1 MTRCRDTPAP
11 LDSPTR
17 QLILELAQDLAQV
30 SLFND
35 DLRRVHEYE
44 RKIYYEELDRI
55 DREREAVH
63 TAALD
68 EVAAF
73 HDRVREQ
80 AEATLEAHIRAEE
93 EARLQAEEAA
103 RKEKERLD
111 RLEREKAEKLRRQQE
126 EAARLAAEQKAKAEA
141 AKKAADEAERARK
154 AAQEEKERRQREEKE
169 RAEAEKRQKEE
180 EAKKAQQAAEEQ
192 ANLQAQTKVGVRGL
206 TAEEARIQDRY
217 VELHQTLKQMREWL
231 RGIGKEN
238 PALKQAMGDMRRSI
252 KKCVG
257 QLRDGKG
264 ANKSQ
269 TAQIKAELEKA
280 LQIPEPA
287 IDIRGFIAFPPPEV
301 AQAEHKVPAMLIY
314 ALNMLAKALV
324 SALITEA
331 SINPDHAE
339 PIGIVAA
346 QIFSMDSF
354 MFQGIP
360 MSDILLAKYRVV
372 CPALWGSTGDDKSE
386 SGRQALGWWREEA
399 GGPFVSE
406 QAHMDRMTA
415 LGAGYAALTLRNFGK
430 TQRRNPFPN
439 TMFWSSLQ
447 KILSIPPTQ
456 LRDTQIALLYA
467 MLRASSERILGFF
480 GQFGLALMRRA
491 IVELPAALPQ
501 QTMIVNQLTLLRETY
516 ARDRNLLL

>member
-1 MTRCRDTPAP
+1 
-11 LDSPTR
+11 
-17 QLILELAQDLAQV
+17 
-30 SLFND
+30 
-35 DLRRVHEYE
+35 
-44 RKIYYEELDRI
+44 
-55 DREREAVH
+55 
-63 TAALD
+63 
-68 EVAAF
+68 
-73 HDRVREQ
+73 
-80 AEATLEAHIRAEE
+80 
-93 EARLQAEEAA
+93 
-103 RKEKERLD
+103 
-111 RLEREKAEKLRRQQE
+111 
-126 EAARLAAEQKAKAEA
+126 
-141 AKKAADEAERARK
+141 
-154 AAQEEKERRQREEKE
+154 
-169 RAEAEKRQKEE
+169 
-180 EAKKAQQAAEEQ
+180 
-192 ANLQAQTKVGVRGL
+192 
-206 TAEEARIQDRY
+206 
-217 VELHQTLKQMREWL
+217 
-231 RGIGKEN
+231 
-238 PALKQAMGDMRRSI
+238 
-252 KKCVG
+252 
-257 QLRDGKG
+257 
-264 ANKSQ
+264 
-269 TAQIKAELEKA
+269 
-280 LQIPEPA
+280 
-287 IDIRGFIAFPPPEV
+287 
-301 AQAEHKVPAMLIY
+301 MLIY

-372 CPALWGSTGDDKSE
+372 CPALWGSTGDDKTE

>member
-192 ANLQAQTKVGVRGL
+192 ANLQAQTKVGARGL

-269 TAQIKAELEKA
+269 
-280 LQIPEPA
+280 
-287 IDIRGFIAFPPPEV
+287 
-301 AQAEHKVPAMLIY
+301 
-314 ALNMLAKALV
+314 
-324 SALITEA
+324 
-331 SINPDHAE
+331 
-339 PIGIVAA
+339 
-346 QIFSMDSF
+346 
-354 MFQGIP
+354 
-360 MSDILLAKYRVV
+360 V
-372 CPALWGSTGDDKSE
+372 C
-386 SGRQALGWWREEA
+386 
-399 GGPFVSE
+399 
-406 QAHMDRMTA
+406 
-415 LGAGYAALTLRNFGK
+415 
-430 TQRRNPFPN
+430 
-439 TMFWSSLQ
+439 SS
-447 KILSIPPTQ
+447 
-456 LRDTQIALLYA
+456 
-467 MLRASSERILGFF
+467 
-480 GQFGLALMRRA
+480 
-491 IVELPAALPQ
+491 
-501 QTMIVNQLTLLRETY
+501 
-516 ARDRNLLL
+516 